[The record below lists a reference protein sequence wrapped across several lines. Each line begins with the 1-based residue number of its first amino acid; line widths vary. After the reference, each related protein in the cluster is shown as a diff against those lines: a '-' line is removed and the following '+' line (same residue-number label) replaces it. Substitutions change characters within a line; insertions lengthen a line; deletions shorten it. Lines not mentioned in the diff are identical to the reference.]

1 MTAIDLDALARHL
14 GVPYSQ
20 LRTTGSKVILIA
32 GSRGNVKSI
41 GQHLVIAI
49 RDSAI
54 GKEVELRQTLI
65 DCGLLNLVG
74 DALVVERIPDEGE
87 ARALRMLLGLHRAS
101 RAA

>member
-65 DCGLLNLVG
+65 DCGLLISS
-74 DALVVERIPDEGE
+74 ATRSWSS
-87 ARALRMLLGLHRAS
+87 AS
-101 RAA
+101 RMRARPERCGCF